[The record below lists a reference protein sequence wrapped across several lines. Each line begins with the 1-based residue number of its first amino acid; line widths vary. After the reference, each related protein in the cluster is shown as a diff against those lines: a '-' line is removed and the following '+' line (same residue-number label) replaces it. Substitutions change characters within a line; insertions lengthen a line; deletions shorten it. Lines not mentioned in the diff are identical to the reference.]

1 MRSTYPDPDDDEVP
15 RVLRMG
21 TVNDIGLAAVFLC
34 SEVRLS
40 AARQGDLGGPL
51 SAWGPA
57 RRCLSVSSLEGG
69 GRAWP
74 HRRTRGDRPVGGSA
88 GTRCRSALP
97 TSSTD
102 GSTDKLN

>member
-40 AARQGDLGGPL
+40 AGRQGDLGGPL
-51 SAWGPA
+51 SAWRPA
-57 RRCLSVSSLEGG
+57 RRCLSVSSLGGG

-74 HRRTRGDRPVGGSA
+74 HGRAPAGQAGGWISGDTLQVR
-88 GTRCRSALP
+88 
-97 TSSTD
+97 
-102 GSTDKLN
+102 STDKLN